1 MKKNKGL
8 FDLQVD
14 FFLPVWRR
22 VAVVGVC
29 TVWALVEFLAGSMLW
44 AILFAA
50 IAGGSAQQLFFDG
63 WPE

>member
-22 VAVVGVC
+22 VAVVVVC
-29 TVWALVEFLAGSMLW
+29 AAWAVVEFLAGSTLW
-44 AILFAA
+44 AILFAGITGA
-50 IAGGSAQQLFFDG
+50 TVQQFFFDG